1 MPARS
6 IAACILMLVCSG
18 AAAFNGHFL
27 GGCVWTRHAHSHC
40 ARLHDPPHPHCRT
53 RTARCPHRRARKA
66 ELAPRVSSYQDDNV
80 FYGDLSAAAVPT
92 PEPAPAAPTAERDD
106 GAGARNFSALGLD
119 PALQRACDLQGWP
132 GPTAIQTS
140 VIPPLLAGRDVW
152 AEAETG
158 SGKTA
163 AFALPLIQLLSSQ
176 ASEPRRAS
184 GRSVLA
190 LVLSPTRE
198 LVLQTARRVLAP
210 LARSVE
216 TRDLAGLRVCA
227 IYGGVPIEP
236 QLEDLKEGVDV
247 LVATPGRLLDVVMRE
262 ETLGGGGGGKSVAWL
277 SLQEVKVVI
286 LDEADRLLA
295 PAFAKEMDEL
305 LQHLHL
311 QSDVDKRSMVPQ
323 PASRDLQLCLFSATF
338 PYKTRAAARR
348 LFRGRAPVLIGP
360 SSLEVQENDSV
371 PEDGGRGR
379 YAGGAV
385 AGAVQQKGILVDTR
399 DRTMLLR
406 HLAETQN
413 WKTILVFVASQH
425 ATEHVAK
432 KLAAKGLRVAVCLR
446 FFFVSAWVCQCVH
459 AWSCTCM
466 HVKPDT
472 SACMLAQ

>member
-1 MPARS
+1 MPARG
-6 IAACILMLVCSG
+6 IAACALVMVCGG
-18 AAAFNGHFL
+18 AAAFNVHL
-27 GGCVWTRHAHSHC
+27 PGGCVWTRHAQSHC
-40 ARLHDPPHPHCRT
+40 ARLHVPPRPHCRM
-53 RTARCPHRRARKA
+53 RTALCPHRRVRTAV
-66 ELAPRVSSYQDDNV
+66 LATRVSSYQDDDV
-80 FYGDLSAAAVPT
+80 FYGDMSAAAVPI
-92 PEPAPAAPTAERDD
+92 PEPAPAAPTAARD

-119 PALQRACDLQGWP
+119 PALQRACALQGWP
-132 GPTAIQTS
+132 GPTSIQTS

-176 ASEPRRAS
+176 ASAPRRAS

-198 LVLQTARRVLAP
+198 LVLQTARRVLTP
-210 LARSVE
+210 LARSLE
-216 TRDLAGLRVCA
+216 TRDSAGLRVCA

-277 SLQEVKVVI
+277 SLQEVKVVV

-295 PAFAKEMDEL
+295 PVFAKEMDEL
-305 LQHLHL
+305 LQRLRL
-311 QSDVDKRSMVPQ
+311 QSEVDERSMVPL

-348 LFRGRAPVLIGP
+348 LFRGRAPVVIGP
-360 SSLEVQENDSV
+360 SSPAVQENETV
-371 PEDGGRGR
+371 PEYGGRGK

-385 AGAVQQKGILVDTR
+385 AGAVQQKGMLVDAR

-413 WKTILVFVASQH
+413 WKTILVFVASQY
-425 ATEHVAK
+425 ATEHVTK
-432 KLAAKGLRVAVCLR
+432 KLAAKGLRVAVRLQ
-446 FFFVSAWVCQCVH
+446 FFFFSVCLCVRVR
-459 AWSCTCM
+459 ARAAM
-466 HVKPDT
+466 HLHTRTDM
-472 SACMLAQ
+472 SACVLAQ